1 MPPIDSSLRKQ
12 IVILS
17 RMNLLRCII
26 FSILASL
33 GLLAVSATTRAQVTS
48 GEQITHFADT
58 TSRVDAASLQK
69 KATQAQA
76 RIRSNKDDRGQL
88 MIAIKTNEVALA
100 KQVLLRNGFTAEDL
114 ENAKITLRTGGGKGG
129 KDEIE
134 ISATCCDPKEITIQ
148 RSLEYFTK

>member
-1 MPPIDSSLRKQ
+1 MT
-12 IVILS
+12 
-17 RMNLLRCII
+17 
-26 FSILASL
+26 
-33 GLLAVSATTRAQVTS
+33 G
-48 GEQITHFADT
+48 GEQTPHFT
-58 TSRVDAASLQK
+58 YTPSRADAASLQK

-76 RIRSNKDDRGQL
+76 RIHANKDDRDQL
-88 MIAIKTNEVALA
+88 MRAVKTNEVALA
-100 KQVLLRNGFTAEDL
+100 KQVLLKNGFTIEDL